1 MTTTT
6 TRPATLCPSAQHD
19 TPGARVFAVV
29 GGTPSEPEL
38 SYLDEALPMSPELV
52 ALAAPVTPAE
62 VFRIAGH
69 CAQSRACMHWADDDS
84 RCRLALRTV
93 RLAPVV
99 VKKPPRCAIRSEC
112 QWWAQEGLSGCLRCP
127 QVLTHDAAQ
136 TEQTRFAADPL
147 NLAAAQ

>member
-1 MTTTT
+1 MTT
-6 TRPATLCPSAQHD
+6 PHAVPLCPSAQPD

-29 GGTPSEPEL
+29 GGTAAEPEL
-38 SYLDEALPMSPELV
+38 SYLDEALPLTPELV
-52 ALAAPVTPAE
+52 ALTAPVTPAE

-69 CAQSRACMHWADDDS
+69 CAQSTACLHWAEDSS

-93 RLAPVV
+93 RLAEVV
-99 VKKPPRCAIRSEC
+99 VRKPPRCAIRSQC
-112 QWWAQEGLSGCLRCP
+112 QWWAQEGVSGCLRCP

-136 TEQTRFAADPL
+136 TEATRLAADPH